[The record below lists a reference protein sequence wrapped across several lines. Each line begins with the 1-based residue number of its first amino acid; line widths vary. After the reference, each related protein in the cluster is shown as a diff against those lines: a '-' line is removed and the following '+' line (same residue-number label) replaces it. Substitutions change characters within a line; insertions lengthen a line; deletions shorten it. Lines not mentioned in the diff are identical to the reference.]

1 MSGQSTFWLV
11 QLKHCLNAAIHI
23 WRDSRLPF
31 LARVLLAVGA
41 LYVLIPCDWF
51 PDSLTNGYL
60 DDLAIVLLVGYFL
73 KRIIPKVI
81 FQDARRAAA
90 STACGILCL
99 NLFIPFHLTAKIEP
113 GFFPRLPGRTVA
125 QISRGQLDF
134 VQAKPAGKMAPRRSI
149 NLERSPLK
157 DVWDNGLTLGTLQNH
172 LLASCGDDSVIA
184 SGLNATVQSPEGKQV
199 LLFCRGGKGQ
209 VYSNDGVSA
218 TESPSLCKAQMPSF
232 PSKVGIIVTYSHNS
246 RVGLVT

>member
-1 MSGQSTFWLV
+1 MSGQSTSWLV
-11 QLKHCLNAAIHI
+11 KFKHCLDAAIHI

-51 PDSLTNGYL
+51 PDSLANGYL

-99 NLFIPFHLTAKIEP
+99 NLFIPFHLTSKIEH
-113 GFFPRLPGRTVA
+113 GFFPGLPGRAVA
-125 QISRGQLDF
+125 QISRGELVFAQTKL
-134 VQAKPAGKMAPRRSI
+134 AGKMTPGRSVDR
-149 NLERSPLK
+149 ERTPLR
-157 DVWDNGLTLGTLQNH
+157 DVWDNGLTLGTLQNY
-172 LLASCGDDSVIA
+172 LLTSCGDDSATA
-184 SGLNATVQSPEGKQV
+184 SGLNTPVQSPEGKQV
-199 LLFCRGGKGQ
+199 LLFFRGGKGQ

-218 TESPSLCKAQMPSF
+218 TKSPFLRKAQMPSF
-232 PSKVGIIVTYSHNS
+232 PSEGGIIVTYSHDS